1 MSFFNNEGQHFIK
14 FYAIWNKISESRFKK
29 LNTNKYSIMKD
40 RIGAVLMVGGVLGV
54 VYYGY
59 QYYEESESFEAL
71 GADVAISTGDYTP
84 IIISVV
90 VMIAGIAISKLNF
103 K

>member
-1 MSFFNNEGQHFIK
+1 MNI
-14 FYAIWNKISESRFKK
+14 NKTKNMRNI
-29 LNTNKYSIMKD
+29 
-40 RIGAVLMVGGVLGV
+40 IGGILAACGLVGI

-59 QYYEESESFEAL
+59 QYFQNSQSFEAF

-84 IIISVV
+84 IIISAV
-90 VMIAGIAISKLNF
+90 VMIAGIVVSKLNL